1 MLLLFILSPSTSIL
15 LPNAV
20 TQPLLTPTI
29 TPLRTPPPPQCTTIG
44 PAESNRKPVL
54 PENGPYLFMI
64 GVLCLMPFTPL
75 PIDVPNSMLL
85 TAVAIVFAGLA
96 ASVKCDTDEP
106 ASAVL
111 QEPAMTC
118 YLVDNLES
126 TLGGSPRSKKDWKR
140 LKPVVVCTTEPDEFC
155 WYHGIEVCAQ

>member
-85 TAVAIVFAGLA
+85 TRQITLSNRAWAATASMLDHCLRRQYSVDLRISVGELRAFA
-96 ASVKCDTDEP
+96 
-106 ASAVL
+106 
-111 QEPAMTC
+111 
-118 YLVDNLES
+118 
-126 TLGGSPRSKKDWKR
+126 W
-140 LKPVVVCTTEPDEFC
+140 
-155 WYHGIEVCAQ
+155 AQGRVWRGADL